1 MEFSEDKIY
10 KTVSDY
16 YKNKGLTNQEFSNRL
31 RAINMLI
38 IKELPMSEAIY
49 WLSKYENDY
58 FEDVETRNKLKARYR
73 AQLNAI
79 LKKLGLKSTKEGLI
93 IIDEEL

>member
-1 MEFSEDKIY
+1 MEFSEEVIY
-10 KTVSDY
+10 KVVSDY

-31 RAINMLI
+31 RAINMLV
-38 IKELPMSEAIY
+38 IKELPMSEATY

-58 FEDVETRNKLKARYR
+58 FEDKETQIKLKARYR

-79 LKKLGLKSTKEGLI
+79 LKKLGLKSTKDGLI
-93 IIDEEL
+93 TID

>member
-1 MEFSEDKIY
+1 MEFSEEKIY
-10 KTVSDY
+10 KIVSDY
-16 YKNKGLTNQEFSNRL
+16 YKNKGLTKQEFSNRL
-31 RAINMLI
+31 RAINMLV

-58 FEDVETRNKLKARYR
+58 FEDAETRNKLKARHR

-93 IIDEEL
+93 MIV

>member
-1 MEFSEDKIY
+1 MEYSEEKIY
-10 KTVSDY
+10 KVVSDY
-16 YKNKGLTNQEFSNRL
+16 YKNKGLSNQEFSNRM
-31 RAINMLI
+31 RAINMLV

-58 FEDVETRNKLKARYR
+58 FEDAETRNKLKARYR

-79 LKKLGLKSTKEGLI
+79 LKKLGLKSTKEGLMT
-93 IIDEEL
+93 ID